1 MEMHK
6 KWFKL
11 SVIAVILAWIICSV
25 GFSIG
30 ATFNEDFTT
39 EGGMIENRLG
49 LVVVE
54 VARIHENELGETCDR
69 WGYYIDG
76 KPGDIAVMVWNPFTR
91 YFDDIIARWDF

>member
-1 MEMHK
+1 MKMHK

-11 SVIAVILAWIICSV
+11 SVVAVILAWVICSV

-49 LVVVE
+49 LVVVQ
-54 VARIHENELGETCDR
+54 VSKIQENELGETTDR
-69 WGYYIDG
+69 WGYPISG
-76 KPGDIAVMVWNPFTR
+76 ESGDIAVMVYNPFTN